1 MEKIIPFKLSK
12 IFREFFESQQASGYL
27 LIIGT
32 ALSLILSNS
41 SIGDSFI
48 AFWGT
53 KIGIHSSQ
61 LHLEH
66 SVVDWI
72 NDGLMTLFFLL
83 VGIEIKR
90 ELVSGELNNPK
101 KAMLPI
107 LGALGGMLTPA
118 LLYFLMNFN
127 SPKTIMG
134 VGIPTATDIAFAI
147 AILGML
153 GDAVPNSIRI
163 FLTALAIIDDLG
175 AIVIIAIFYG
185 TGVHWIWLASAGI
198 LSALILWFNHI
209 NFTHRWLY
217 VIIGVALWF
226 CMLHSGVH
234 ATIAGVLF
242 AFLLPRESK
251 NEVKMTDWFEHHLHV
266 PVSYFILPL
275 FATANTALKINTEL
289 VAQLNSPLSL
299 GIFMGLFIGK
309 PLGIFS
315 FCFISIKLKLTNLSQ
330 DIKYKHLL
338 GAGILGG
345 IGFTMS
351 IFISNLAFY
360 DILLVQIS
368 KITILVTS
376 FCAAIVGYLLLKF
389 SK

>member
-12 IFREFFESQQASGYL
+12 IFKEFFKSQQASGYL

-32 ALSLILSNS
+32 ALSLLFSNLNF
-41 SIGDSFI
+41 GDSFM

-66 SVVDWI
+66 SLVDWI

-90 ELVSGELNNPK
+90 ELVSGELNNLK
-101 KAMLPI
+101 KALLPI

-118 LLYFLMNFN
+118 LLYFLVNHN
-127 SPKTIMG
+127 SPNTLMG

-153 GDAVPNSIRI
+153 GDSVPNSIRI

-185 TGVHWIWLASAGI
+185 TGVHWLWLISAGI
-198 LSALILWFNHI
+198 IVTIIFWLNYKNL
-209 NFTHRWLY
+209 TYRWLY
-217 VIIGVALWF
+217 VLLGISLWF
-226 CMLHSGVH
+226 CMLHSGIH

-242 AFLLPRESK
+242 AFLLPRESV
-251 NEVKMTDWFEHHLHV
+251 NEGKMSDWFEHHLHI
-266 PVSYFILPL
+266 PVSYLILPL
-275 FATANTALKINTEL
+275 FAIANTAFKINAD
-289 VAQLNSPLSL
+289 VVSQLFSPLSL

-309 PLGIFS
+309 PLGIFT
-315 FCFISIKLKLTNLSQ
+315 FCYISIKLKLTKLSN
-330 DIKYKHLL
+330 DITYKHLL

-351 IFISNLAFY
+351 IFISNLAFC

-368 KITILVTS
+368 KISILVTS
-376 FCAAIVGYLLLKF
+376 LCAAIVGYLLLKF

>member
-32 ALSLILSNS
+32 ALSLLLSNLDF
-41 SIGDSFI
+41 GDSFI
-48 AFWGT
+48 SFWGT

-66 SVVDWI
+66 SLVDWI
-72 NDGLMTLFFLL
+72 NDGFMTLFFLL

-90 ELVSGELNNPK
+90 ELVTGELNNPK

-107 LGALGGMLTPA
+107 LGALGGMLIPA
-118 LLYFLMNFN
+118 LLFFLLNFN
-127 SPKTIMG
+127 SPRTIMG

-153 GDAVPNSIRI
+153 GDAVPNSLRI

-185 TGVHWIWLASAGI
+185 TGVHWIWITSAAIIAGI
-198 LSALILWFNHI
+198 ILWFNYI
-209 NFTHRWLY
+209 NFTHRWVY
-217 VIIGVALWF
+217 VLLGILLWF
-226 CMLHSGVH
+226 SMLHSGVH

-251 NEVKMTDWFEHHLHV
+251 KEGKMTDWFEHLLHK

-275 FATANTALKINTEL
+275 FAIANTALKIDSSI
-289 VAQLNSPLSL
+289 VSQWNSPLSL
-299 GIFMGLFIGK
+299 GIFFGLFIGK

-315 FCFISIKLKLTNLSQ
+315 FCYISIKLKLTTLSNG
-330 DIKYKHLL
+330 IKFIHLL

-376 FCAAIVGYLLLKF
+376 LCAAIVGYLMLKF